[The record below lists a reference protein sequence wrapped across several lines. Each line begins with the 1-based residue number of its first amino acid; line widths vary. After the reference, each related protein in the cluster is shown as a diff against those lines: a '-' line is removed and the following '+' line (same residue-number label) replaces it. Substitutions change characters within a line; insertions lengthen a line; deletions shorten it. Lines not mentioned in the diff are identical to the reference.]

1 MSFGGPSRYF
11 AFSAVICEPFTFILW
26 KHSDRKT
33 LFESINLSSG
43 SFKPLKG
50 YYYFFLFLFFCFFR
64 RSRCG
69 NRSKTS
75 ALPAFIYVDAA
86 IDHAHKEIMSLGFSV
101 SRWART
107 LIRKSIALSIGPAVF
122 GEGLQCEAAAG
133 DDGEATYRAIARQFC
148 NLQVI

>member
-1 MSFGGPSRYF
+1 MCLGDQSRYF
-11 AFSAVICEPFTFILW
+11 AFSTVVSAPCNLILW
-26 KHSDRKT
+26 KHSYRKT
-33 LFESINLSSG
+33 LFESINVSPDG
-43 SFKPLKG
+43 FTPLKS
-50 YYYFFLFLFFCFFR
+50 YYYILLSVFVFFQ
-64 RSRCG
+64 RSRCD

-86 IDHAHKEIMSLGFSV
+86 IDHAHKEIMSPGFSV
-101 SRWART
+101 SWWART

-122 GEGLQCEAAAG
+122 GEGLQCETSAG